1 MIMEN
6 KNKQG
11 LQSKFHVKAGD
22 KVVVIA
28 GDHKTPKDGE
38 SKLVKK
44 VIYDKQRAIVE
55 GVNIVKKHKKP
66 SANNPQGG
74 IVEEEAPI
82 HISNLMVVD
91 SDGNA
96 TRVGRRKDENG
107 KGVRFSK
114 KSDKN
119 L

>member
-1 MIMEN
+1 ME
-6 KNKQG
+6 KTKKKG
-11 LQSKFHVKAGD
+11 LQAKFHVKAGD

-38 SKLVKK
+38 AKLVKK
-44 VIYDKQRAIVE
+44 VIYDTERAIVE

-66 SANNPQGG
+66 SATNPQGG

-91 SDGNA
+91 ADGNA
-96 TRVGRRKDENG
+96 TKIGRRKDDNG
-107 KGVRFSK
+107 RGVRFSK

>member
-1 MIMEN
+1 MES
-6 KNKQG
+6 KAKKG
-11 LQSKFHVKAGD
+11 LQAKLHVKAGD

-28 GDHKTPKDGE
+28 GDHKTAKGE
-38 SKLVKK
+38 DPKLVKK
-44 VIYDKQRAIVE
+44 VIIDKQRAIVE

-66 SANNPQGG
+66 TAQNPQGG

-91 SDGNA
+91 TDGNA
-96 TRVGRRKDENG
+96 TKVARRKEDG
-107 KGVRFSK
+107 KTVRYSK

>member
-1 MIMEN
+1 M
-6 KNKQG
+6 KNTTKNV
-11 LQSKFHVKAGD
+11 LQPKFHVKAGD

-28 GDHKTPKDGE
+28 GDHKTAKGDDP
-38 SKLVKK
+38 KLVKK
-44 VIYDKQRAIVE
+44 VIYEKQRAIVE

-66 SANNPQGG
+66 TAQNPQGG

-82 HISNLMVVD
+82 HISNIMVVD
-91 SDGNA
+91 ADGVA
-96 TRVGRRKDENG
+96 TKTGRRKDENG
-107 KGVRFSK
+107 FGVRYSK